1 MLEDEQQLVSRA
13 KDGEAEAF
21 GALYDYYLPRIYR
34 FVLLKV
40 SHREEAEDLTHQVFL
55 KAWDNIE
62 QFAFRGF
69 SFGSGLYQIARNTT
83 VDYYRNSHSGAET
96 SIEETE
102 IDIISTDLSL
112 ESKVDKNFEWERLVK
127 AIKQLKEIEQEVLI
141 MRFVEDLPIKEVA
154 EAIGKTEG
162 ATKLIQHRAIKNLK
176 VILES

>member
-1 MLEDEQQLVSRA
+1 MIEDEHQLVSRA

-55 KAWDNIE
+55 KAWNNIG
-62 QFAFRGF
+62 QFNFLGF
-69 SFGSGLYQIARNTT
+69 SFGSWLYQIARNTT
-83 VDYYRNSHSGAET
+83 IDYYRKNDGTEVSL
-96 SIEETE
+96 EEITVDV
-102 IDIISTDLSL
+102 IGTDLSL
-112 ESKVDKNFEWERLVK
+112 ENKIDKALEWEKLIK
-127 AIKQLKEIEQEVLI
+127 ALKQLKDIEQDVLV
-141 MRFVEDLPIKEVA
+141 MRFVEDMAVRQVA

-176 VILES
+176 AILES